1 MDEPPVRPHRPGDA
15 CPAIAGDPVGLR
27 NLRDV
32 GGAVAARGRRV
43 PYGRLYR
50 SEAPLRG
57 DPDPALR
64 PWPPRTVVDLRS
76 PGEAIVG
83 SHPLASSQTRI
94 VNIPL
99 LRGLAPG
106 GEPGLRRSESRLSI
120 GEIYGRLLQTSAANL
135 VRVMETI
142 VDGPG
147 PVLLHCAAGK
157 DRTGIAVAVALA
169 AVDVEADSIVDDY
182 VRTEEGLDGLLDR
195 LRQGWAIEERAARLQ
210 WLTVE
215 RPDLML
221 APVEAIR
228 GVLESLGE
236 WEGGAP
242 GWLLSHGLS
251 DAKLERLRAVLT
263 QSVVT

>member
-1 MDEPPVRPHRPGDA
+1 MDERHTMPSGSDEGL
-15 CPAIAGDPVGLR
+15 PARAGDPVGLR

-32 GGAVAARGRRV
+32 GGAVAAGDRRV
-43 PYGRLYR
+43 PHGRLYR
-50 SEAPLRG
+50 SDAPLRG
-57 DPDPALR
+57 DPDPGLR

-76 PGEAIVG
+76 PGEAITR
-83 SHPLASSQTRI
+83 SHPLASSKTRI

-106 GEPGLRRSESRLSI
+106 GAPGLRRSESRLPI
-120 GEIYGRLLQTSAANL
+120 GEIYGRLLQTSGANL

-142 VDGPG
+142 VDGPR

-169 AVDVEADSIVDDY
+169 AVDVGADSIVEDY
-182 VRTEEGLDGLLDR
+182 LRTEDGLDGLLER
-195 LRQGWAIEERAARLQ
+195 LIQGWAAGERAERLH

-228 GVLESLGE
+228 GVLETLAD

-251 DAKLERLRAVLT
+251 EEKLHRLRAVLT
-263 QSVVT
+263 QPA